1 MNKFIVSF
9 LIVCCDAGITH
20 WRAAAGSRT
29 DVGTHTFYPTHFT
42 KRRKVSKDNYSQSIG
57 NGK

>member
-1 MNKFIVSF
+1 MNNFMLVSLVF
-9 LIVCCDAGITH
+9 VVRRVYSGQRAVAGTF
-20 WRAAAGSRT
+20 A
-29 DVGTHTFYPTHFT
+29 DDGTHELWPTHFT